1 MPDLKLDIGEGQIMN
16 AIAVAL
22 AESFSGEKR
31 DALLR
36 DIIRAHMSVKRN
48 IYDKETLLSS
58 VVGDKVRAMALQ
70 ALEQEIEKSRPA
82 IERTV
87 REVLGSGFEDT
98 ICEQLKYGLSR
109 RKISNIALT
118 VSVEEEE

>member
-48 IYDKETLLSS
+48 SYDKETLLSS
-58 VVGDKVRAMALQ
+58 VVGDKVRAMAMQ

-87 REVLGSGFEDT
+87 REVLGPGFEDT

-109 RKISNIALT
+109 RKVSNIALT